1 VGQKVRLRH
10 APPLLAAGLLSL
22 LPLYFFLLMGDLAW
36 SLKERAVQEVVK
48 AQLREFSQNPVLLNV
63 LFGALPAMLSLL
75 FGPLVGAWSDRTR
88 TRLGR
93 RIPFLLCGAPLI
105 AASLVGL
112 AYSEALAD
120 AVVAWFGIDP
130 AFRRE
135 TVIAC
140 MGAFWALF
148 ELLSITS
155 NALFIALVND
165 TVPKPMLGRF
175 FGLFRIVSL
184 TVGAG
189 FFYFVFRAPLAEMI
203 RPALLAVGAVYV
215 GGFLLLCWRIREPA
229 AGDPAAGDPAAG
241 DPAAAP
247 AVASAVAPAVAPAA
261 AATAG
266 HYGYLFLGLAL
277 AALAHLLI
285 NVNAYNARAQF
296 GVGLADYGAAIAA
309 TYAVSILLA
318 LPLGWLSDH
327 VHPLYLGM
335 GALAAH
341 AVAMLAAALLVNG
354 HDSFLVALVLHG
366 VLSGAFLSGTAAL
379 LPALLPR
386 SRFSELATLS
396 ASISSLLTVIG
407 SVAMGV
413 VLDAGGRD
421 YHWSFL
427 GGGLAATAGCLVW
440 CGLLRQIRGGV
451 FPQQIG

>member
-1 VGQKVRLRH
+1 VGQKVLLRQ

-93 RIPFLLCGAPLI
+93 RIPFLLCGAPLLSG
-105 AASLVGL
+105 ALVGL
-112 AYSEALAD
+112 AYSETLAD

-184 TVGAG
+184 
-189 FFYFVFRAPLAEMI
+189 
-203 RPALLAVGAVYV
+203 AVGAAFFYVVFGNDLPSVARQVMLAIAAVYL
-215 GGFLLLCWRIREPA
+215 GGFALLCACVREPEC
-229 AGDPAAGDPAAG
+229 PP
-241 DPAAAP
+241 P
-247 AVASAVAPAVAPAA
+247 S
-261 AATAG
+261 
-266 HYGYLFLGLAL
+266 AL
-277 AALAHLLI
+277 AAPPGLGRLRAPGGEAPWFYVLLFAALGMATTSLLPVNI
-285 NVNAYNARAQF
+285 NSYNAISQF
-296 GVGLADYGAAIAA
+296 GVDRSSFGHAVAL
-309 TYAVSILLA
+309 TYCISIVLA
-318 LPLGWLSDH
+318 LPLGWLADR
-327 VHPLYLGM
+327 VHPLRVGF
-335 GALAAH
+335 
-341 AVAMLAAALLVNG
+341 AALTLYALCMLGAWFLVVG
-354 HDSFLVALVLHG
+354 RTSFLIWFVVHG
-366 VLSGAFLSGTAAL
+366 VLAGAFLTGTAAL
-379 LPALLPR
+379 LPSLLPR
-386 SRFSELATLS
+386 ARFSELAAFS
-396 ASISSLLTVIG
+396 ASVTALLAMVFTL
-407 SVAMGV
+407 AMGAA
-413 VLDAGGRD
+413 LDWSGRD
-421 YHWSFL
+421 FRL
-427 GGGLAATAGCLVW
+427 MFLAAGLVALAGA
-440 CGLLRQIRGGV
+440 GLWYGVLRLFRRAGFTSPSQDR
-451 FPQQIG
+451 